1 LFNSFNIKEGTE
13 QGRSSSIAPVGLTET
28 TTATTT
34 ATTTTASLQH
44 PRAASREIL
53 LIQERQQTN
62 NDNTILGLNPVAA
75 ISSFTAFAVGAALGY
90 IFYIGRIINPEIIS
104 RNMATQAV
112 WTFLYNRWYL
122 NSALYWG
129 AVIIPMLAYRMVWRY
144 FESVV
149 IEGINPG
156 FQFAMTSFSR
166 IVKSAQT
173 GITQTYLFV
182 FGVGIIIV
190 VMLLLLTGKT

>member
-1 LFNSFNIKEGTE
+1 
-13 QGRSSSIAPVGLTET
+13 
-28 TTATTT
+28 
-34 ATTTTASLQH
+34 
-44 PRAASREIL
+44 
-53 LIQERQQTN
+53 
-62 NDNTILGLNPVAA
+62 
-75 ISSFTAFAVGAALGY
+75 
-90 IFYIGRIINPEIIS
+90 
-104 RNMATQAV
+104 MATQAM

-129 AVIIPMLAYRMVWRY
+129 AVIIPMLAYRMVWRDL
-144 FESVV
+144 ESVV

-156 FQFAMTSFSR
+156 FQYAMTSFSR

>member
-1 LFNSFNIKEGTE
+1 
-13 QGRSSSIAPVGLTET
+13 T
-28 TTATTT
+28 TTMQ
-34 ATTTTASLQH
+34 QH
-44 PRAASREIL
+44 PPAAAIRGL
-53 LIQERQQTN
+53 KLIQDRQKAN
-62 NDNTILGLNPVAA
+62 NDNTIFGLNPVAA
-75 ISSFTAFAVGAALGY
+75 ISSFTAFAIGSALGY
-90 IFYIGRIINPEIIS
+90 IFYIGRFIKPEIIS
-104 RNMATQAV
+104 RNIATQAI

-129 AVIIPMLAYRMVWRY
+129 AVIIPMLAYRMIWRY

-156 FQFAMTSFSR
+156 FQYAMTSFSK

-190 VMLLLLTGKT
+190 VMLLLLTGRT